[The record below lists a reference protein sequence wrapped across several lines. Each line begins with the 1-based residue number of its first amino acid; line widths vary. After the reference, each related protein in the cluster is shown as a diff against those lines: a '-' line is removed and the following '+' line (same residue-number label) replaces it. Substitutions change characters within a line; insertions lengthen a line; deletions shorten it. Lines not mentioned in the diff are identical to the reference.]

1 MTKSLRSAKP
11 KNRRERS
18 PSRKREAPAS
28 SEFFT
33 RFLPRYLDHLV
44 VERGLS
50 ANSVEAY
57 RRDLSGLGFWMER
70 ENIGAASAGRHD
82 LVRFLQG
89 RRGAGLSARSAARL
103 ISSMRGFFGFGVAE
117 GFFKEDPTLHLTN
130 PKTWISLPHA
140 LNADEVE
147 KLLEAPDAT
156 TPRGLRD
163 RAMLEALYATG
174 LRVSELV
181 GLEKGRV
188 DLESGILLTLG
199 KGNKERLVPLG
210 KSARKWIAKY
220 VKEVRPAFDK
230 KRGDRLFLTARGT
243 SMTRQRFWQLI
254 EGYARSAGIRAR
266 ISPHVLRHSFAT
278 HLIEHGADLRAVQMM
293 LGHADISTTQIYT
306 HVSRARLRQVYD
318 EFHPRA
324 R

>member
-1 MTKSLRSAKP
+1 MRSAKP

-18 PSRKREAPAS
+18 PSRKGEAGAS

-33 RFLPRYLDHLV
+33 RFLPRYLDHLS

-57 RRDLSGLGFWMER
+57 RRDLSALGAWLEK
-70 ENIGAASAGRHD
+70 EGVGPAAASRHE
-82 LVRFLQG
+82 LVRFLQA
-89 RRGAGLSARSAARL
+89 RRAAGLAPRSAARL
-103 ISSMRGFFGFGVAE
+103 ISSMRGFYGFGVAE

-140 LNADEVE
+140 LNSEDVE
-147 KLLEAPDAT
+147 RLLEAPDAA

-163 RAMLEALYATG
+163 RAMLETLYATG

-181 GLEKGRV
+181 SLEKSRV
-188 DLESGILLTLG
+188 DLESGILLALG

-220 VKEVRPAFDK
+220 LKEVRPGFDK
-230 KRGDRLFLTARGT
+230 KRGERLFLTARGT

-254 EGYARSAGIRAR
+254 EGYARAAGVKAR